1 MFFVA
6 FSVFLTGAIYISPM
20 FCGSP
25 TEKKLL
31 SKPQEIDSGERYLQP
46 LSAVMKILR
55 TMRLKSLSCAIW
67 C

>member
-6 FSVFLTGAIYISPM
+6 FSVFITGAIYISPM

-31 SKPQEIDSGERYLQP
+31 SKPQEIDSGERFLLP
-46 LSAVMKILR
+46 LSAVMKI
-55 TMRLKSLSCAIW
+55 
-67 C
+67 